1 MIMDVAKLTKIIAD
15 ENLKLLG
22 RVASDQVSLF
32 AEYLDKAKRIFCA
45 AQGRS
50 GNILRC
56 FCMRLM
62 HLGYESYFVGETV
75 TPRISKGDLVVVL
88 SGSGNTICTVE
99 MAKMARSQSAN
110 SWGILG
116 VEDSPLGEN
125 LDGFV
130 VLPGGT
136 KLAGAREESVSVQPA
151 GSLFEQA
158 AFFLLEAIILELYDR
173 QGNDL
178 GALLERHT
186 NLE

>member
-1 MIMDVAKLTKIIAD
+1 MDVVRLTKAMAD

-22 RVASDQVSLF
+22 RVKGEQVLRF
-32 AEYLDKAKRIFCA
+32 VECLDKAKRIFCG

-75 TPRISKGDLVVVL
+75 TPRIGNGDLVVVL
-88 SGSGNTICTVE
+88 SGSGDTICTVE
-99 MAKMARSQSAN
+99 MAKMARSQRAS
-110 SWGILG
+110 SWGIIG
-116 VEDSPLGEN
+116 VEDSPLGKT

-136 KLAGAREESVSVQPA
+136 KLRGTQGESLSVQPA

-158 AFFLLEAIILELYDR
+158 AFFLLEAIVLELYDR
-173 QGNDL
+173 QGSDL
-178 GALLERHT
+178 DALLDRHT